1 MFPNIYRD
9 MRHSYKYA
17 KAVNY
22 TYINTFALET
32 AIGVAG
38 YLMFGED
45 VKDELTASIF
55 TTKGYPQ
62 GLSIVMVIAVAII
75 PLTKI
80 PLK

>member
-1 MFPNIYRD
+1 
-9 MRHSYKYA
+9 MRHPHKYP
-17 KAVNY
+17 KAVRY
-22 TYINTFALET
+22 TYVNTFALET

-38 YLMFGED
+38 YLMFGDD

-55 TTKGYPQ
+55 TTEGYPRV
-62 GLSIVMVIAVAII
+62 LSILMVIAVAII

>member
-1 MFPNIYRD
+1 
-9 MRHSYKYA
+9 MRHSYKYG

-38 YLMFGED
+38 YLMFGAD
-45 VKDELTASIF
+45 VRDELTASIF
-55 TTKGYPQ
+55 TIEGYPQ
-62 GLSIVMVIAVAII
+62 ALSIVMVVAVAII

>member
-1 MFPNIYRD
+1 VFPNIYRD

-22 TYINTFALET
+22 TYINTFALEA
-32 AIGVAG
+32 AIGIAG
-38 YLMFGED
+38 YLMFGDD

-62 GLSIVMVIAVAII
+62 SLSILMVIAVAII